1 MQKNIIPDYP
11 QSNLD
16 RLTNA
21 ELALSIARDTFRME
35 EMRLNSIVSKSQT
48 LASVSAIVLT
58 AFSIVNLH
66 SDHGAFLRIVGIEI
80 SFFCLILFLFILRYN
95 VNYKLDQNLDLS
107 DEVLLQDTA
116 TYKIKI
122 AKSYTDI
129 IAKSKDSIDLI
140 YRVYNYTILSLTCV
154 FIIGVFAAYFEYIKY
169 INSQKNEF
177 NDFI

>member
-1 MQKNIIPDYP
+1 MQKNITSEYQ

-21 ELALSIARDTFRME
+21 ELSLSLARDTFRME
-35 EMRLNSIVSKSQT
+35 ELRMSSIISKSQT

-80 SFFCLILFLFILRYN
+80 SFFCLILFLYILRFN
-95 VNYKLDQNLDLS
+95 PSHKLDQNFELT
-107 DEVLLQDTA
+107 DEALLQDTA
-116 TYKIKI
+116 SYKIKI
-122 AKSYTDI
+122 AKSYTDM
-129 IAKSKDSIDLI
+129 IAKSKEAIDLL
-140 YRVYNYTILSLTCV
+140 YKVYNYTILSLTCV

-169 INSQKNEF
+169 IV
-177 NDFI
+177 

>member
-1 MQKNIIPDYP
+1 MQKNITHDYQ
-11 QSNLD
+11 QSSLD

-21 ELALSIARDTFRME
+21 ELSLSLARDTFRLE
-35 EMRLNSIVSKSQT
+35 ELRLTSIVSKAQT

-80 SFFCLILFLFILRYN
+80 SFFCLILFLYILRFNATYQLEHN
-95 VNYKLDQNLDLS
+95 FDLS
-107 DEVLLQDTA
+107 DEALLQDTA
-116 TYKIKI
+116 SYKLKI
-122 AKSYTDI
+122 AKTYSDT
-129 IAKSKDSIDLI
+129 IANSKASVDLL

-169 INSQKNEF
+169 IV
-177 NDFI
+177 